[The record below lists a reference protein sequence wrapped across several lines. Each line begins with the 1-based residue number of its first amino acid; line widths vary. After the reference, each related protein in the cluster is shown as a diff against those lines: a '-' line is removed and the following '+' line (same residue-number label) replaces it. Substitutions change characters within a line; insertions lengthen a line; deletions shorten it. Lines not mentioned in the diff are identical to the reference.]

1 MLTEICQY
9 LKNWFDRDKPKYYGK
24 FIISGGNI
32 ESYNDGDMGMIDGQY
47 FRIMG
52 SLLNDGVYQYPPEG
66 LKDETFEGAV
76 WFMAIPPTVI
86 ALSEDINAWQAKYGG
101 VDGTAMSP
109 FQSESF
115 GGYSYSKSGSG
126 YRDSSD
132 GGDGG
137 WQSAFANRLKPWR
150 KVI

>member
-9 LKNWFDRDKPKYYGK
+9 LKNWFDRDQAKFYGK
-24 FIISGGNI
+24 FSITDGVL
-32 ESYNDGDMGMIDGQY
+32 ESHNDGNMGMIDGQY
-47 FRIMG
+47 YRIIG
-52 SLLNDGVYQYPPEG
+52 SLLNDGVYQYPTEG

-76 WFMAIPPTVI
+76 WFMAIPPTVT
-86 ALSEDINAWQAKYGG
+86 ALSEDINAWQAKYSG
-101 VDGTAMSP
+101 VDGTALSP

-115 GGYSYSKSGSG
+115 GGYSYTKDSGALT
-126 YRDSSD
+126 D
-132 GGDGG
+132 GSTGGNGG